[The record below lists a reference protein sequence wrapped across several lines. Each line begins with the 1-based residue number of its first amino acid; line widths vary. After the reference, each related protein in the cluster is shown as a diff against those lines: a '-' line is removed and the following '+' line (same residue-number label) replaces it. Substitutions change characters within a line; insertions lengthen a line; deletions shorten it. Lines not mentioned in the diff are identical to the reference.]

1 MTDPNLNNP
10 AGPGAATQSESERER
25 VDRATAA
32 LRELLESH
40 RASGDAQCLD
50 FCPICRAADV
60 LRATSTPEL
69 REQWQVVQREALLT
83 LKAVVDRQVER
94 LDPEP
99 AEPASRV
106 QDIPID

>member
-1 MTDPNLNNP
+1 MTDPNANNP
-10 AGPGAATQSESERER
+10 NGPGAATQSESERER

-32 LRELLESH
+32 LRELLASH
-40 RASGDAQCLD
+40 QTSADAKCLD

-83 LKAVVDRQVER
+83 LKTVVDRQVER
-94 LDPEP
+94 LDHEP
-99 AEPASRV
+99 ADSGAAVE
-106 QDIPID
+106 DIPID